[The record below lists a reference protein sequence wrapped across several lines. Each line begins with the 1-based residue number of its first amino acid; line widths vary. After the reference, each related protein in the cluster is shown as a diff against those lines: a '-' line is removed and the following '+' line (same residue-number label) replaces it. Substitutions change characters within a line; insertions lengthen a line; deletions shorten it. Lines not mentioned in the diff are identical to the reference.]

1 MKQYLTVDEMK
12 KLRELGLD
20 TSDASMF
27 YMRNSMKPKEFEPIP
42 RLRTFTDEQEWW
54 FNTKVGQKIEM
65 CYSLNDV
72 LEKIPMIITE
82 DKDYDRTRHFTYQI
96 IRCYDEETEEVK
108 NYYIELIDE
117 DGDDIRTSE
126 EGSYYGEDD
135 KSLINAAYRLLVW
148 ILEHQE
154 NTDPEFYKT
163 YVVKWKKLI

>member
-1 MKQYLTVDEMK
+1 
-12 KLRELGLD
+12 
-20 TSDASMF
+20 
-27 YMRNSMKPKEFEPIP
+27 
-42 RLRTFTDEQEWW
+42 
-54 FNTKVGQKIEM
+54 M

-82 DKDYDRTRHFTYQI
+82 DKDSDRTRHFTYQI
-96 IRCYDEETEEVK
+96 IRCYDEETEDVK
-108 NYYIELIDE
+108 NYYVELIDE
-117 DGDDIRTSE
+117 DGDDIRTN

>member
-27 YMRNSMKPKEFEPIP
+27 YMRNSMRPKEFEPIP

-72 LEKIPMIITE
+72 LEKIPIIITK
-82 DKDYDRTRHFTYQI
+82 DKDSDRTRHFTYQI

-108 NYYIELIDE
+108 NYYVELIDE
-117 DGDDIRTSE
+117 DGDDIRTS

-148 ILEHQE
+148 ILRHQE